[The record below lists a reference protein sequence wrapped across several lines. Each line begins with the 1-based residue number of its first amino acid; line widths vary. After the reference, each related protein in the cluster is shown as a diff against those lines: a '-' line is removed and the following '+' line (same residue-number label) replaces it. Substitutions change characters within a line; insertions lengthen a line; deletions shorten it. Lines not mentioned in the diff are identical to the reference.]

1 MKKRLWLNPVFVI
14 LVFMLVNPCGNLGVH
29 CSPETSTNEGI
40 EEARVKFWEAYNA
53 TVEAERCG
61 AEVSEAVKKLN
72 NALDY
77 ILQAQDLAVQG
88 NMERAFLLTQVSI
101 QVSEETLV
109 LTQELKQQAEN
120 LRFTRSIIYIG
131 ISIALLLLCVCAF
144 FIGRRL
150 WKRRQQKK
158 FMDMRVKGTVGSE

>member
-1 MKKRLWLNPVFVI
+1 MKKSLWLNPAFVI
-14 LVFMLVNPCGNLGVH
+14 LLFMLVNPCGNLGVH

-72 NALDY
+72 DALDY
-77 ILQAQDLAVQG
+77 IFQAQDLVIQG
-88 NMERAFLLTQVSI
+88 DMEQAFLLTQASM
-101 QVSEETLV
+101 QVSEEALV
-109 LTQELKQQAEN
+109 LTRVLKQQAEN
-120 LRFTRSIIYIG
+120 LRYTRSIIYVVV
-131 ISIALLLLCVCAF
+131 SIALLVLCVCAF

-158 FMDMRVKGTVGSE
+158 FMDMRVKGTVSSE

>member
-1 MKKRLWLNPVFVI
+1 MKMGLWLNPAIVI
-14 LVFMLVNPCGNLGVH
+14 LVFMLVNPSRNLGVH

>member
-1 MKKRLWLNPVFVI
+1 MKMKLWLNPAIII
-14 LVFMLVNPCGNLGVH
+14 LVFMLVNASGNLRVH
-29 CSPETSTNEGI
+29 CSPETSTNGGV

-53 TVEAERCG
+53 TVEAERDG
-61 AEVSEAVKKLN
+61 AEVGEAVKKLN

-77 ILQAQDLAVQG
+77 VLQAQHLAMQG
-88 NMERAFLLTQVSI
+88 DMEHAFLLTQASI
-101 QVSEETLV
+101 QLSEETLV

-120 LRFTRSIIYIG
+120 LRYTRSIIYII
-131 ISIALLLLCVCAF
+131 ISIALLILCICAF
-144 FIGRRL
+144 FIGRRM